1 MQWPL
6 LLGTWGYHLPGCKD
20 PYIPAPGVTSA
31 SNSGPFVAGR
41 ARIDPCSAPPP
52 VTGVKVSPVPS
63 LGESNVTGPTRS
75 VWSTTQPQGPVRGL
89 LVAHYV
95 VHQSNARFGWAW
107 GLTGEISGSASLTQL
122 SLDRGTV
129 LHTVLGE
136 PDTGMQAAASLRA
149 LQPPPSGMKPPRVIT
164 PQGPHPTPVRPP
176 VLRTPLPVSYL
187 EEEPLE
193 RLVLGRGMCPPIPR
207 AKLSHPVCLK
217 EVDSGML
224 WERVMCPLDVC
235 RRTNRLTQG
244 HVSVAAPLNNG
255 PDPPVSLGGRPTHKP
270 PNRQCRLVGSLAI
283 GSNFGGVTLGG
294 GAWVPE

>member
-95 VHQSNARFGWAW
+95 VLPATLAMTTRVSQMRG
-107 GLTGEISGSASLTQL
+107 GVEIMPFQL
-122 SLDRGTV
+122 FL
-129 LHTVLGE
+129 
-136 PDTGMQAAASLRA
+136 LRA
-149 LQPPPSGMKPPRVIT
+149 GCDATRRTAVWFEAHTDLPSSRSSPPEVPPPA
-164 PQGPHPTPVRPP
+164 
-176 VLRTPLPVSYL
+176 
-187 EEEPLE
+187 
-193 RLVLGRGMCPPIPR
+193 CPNSTKR
-207 AKLSHPVCLK
+207 CY
-217 EVDSGML
+217 
-224 WERVMCPLDVC
+224 
-235 RRTNRLTQG
+235 
-244 HVSVAAPLNNG
+244 
-255 PDPPVSLGGRPTHKP
+255 
-270 PNRQCRLVGSLAI
+270 
-283 GSNFGGVTLGG
+283 
-294 GAWVPE
+294 

>member
-107 GLTGEISGSASLTQL
+107 GPHGFLGSDFPLPGVALTSQVEPIATPCSVHLHR
-122 SLDRGTV
+122 LDHEGTGV
-129 LHTVLGE
+129 KAG
-136 PDTGMQAAASLRA
+136 DTGMARA
-149 LQPPPSGMKPPRVIT
+149 R
-164 PQGPHPTPVRPP
+164 
-176 VLRTPLPVSYL
+176 
-187 EEEPLE
+187 
-193 RLVLGRGMCPPIPR
+193 
-207 AKLSHPVCLK
+207 
-217 EVDSGML
+217 
-224 WERVMCPLDVC
+224 
-235 RRTNRLTQG
+235 
-244 HVSVAAPLNNG
+244 
-255 PDPPVSLGGRPTHKP
+255 
-270 PNRQCRLVGSLAI
+270 
-283 GSNFGGVTLGG
+283 
-294 GAWVPE
+294 